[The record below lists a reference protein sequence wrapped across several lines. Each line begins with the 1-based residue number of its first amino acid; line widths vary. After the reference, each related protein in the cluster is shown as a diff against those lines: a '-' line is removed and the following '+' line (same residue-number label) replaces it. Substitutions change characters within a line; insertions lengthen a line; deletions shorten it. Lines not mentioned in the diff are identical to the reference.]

1 MLSHHSHHL
10 NHGADFKA
18 FPIGIFTP
26 ILPPKTYLLHFQL
39 TFFYTCFFTLHG
51 KTNLVQFSSHISIS
65 NLPDYYIQNL
75 PGSFQSHTALPNYS
89 PPQLLHGELLN
100 HGSLVPSIDYRR
112 SSGCGKRCEDGTP
125 KTIKRLLSC
134 YTHHVYFS
142 LYIPQLSCP
151 YL

>member
-100 HGSLVPSIDYRR
+100 HGSLVPSIDSRNR
-112 SSGCGKRCEDGTP
+112 GVEPARPHPHPVPDRVLRPTRCTGN
-125 KTIKRLLSC
+125 
-134 YTHHVYFS
+134 F
-142 LYIPQLSCP
+142 Q
-151 YL
+151 